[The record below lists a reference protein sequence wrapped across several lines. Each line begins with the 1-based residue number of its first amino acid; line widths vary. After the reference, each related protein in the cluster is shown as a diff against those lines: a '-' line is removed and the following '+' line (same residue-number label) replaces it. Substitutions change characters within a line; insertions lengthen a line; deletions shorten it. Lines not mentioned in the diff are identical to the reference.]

1 MNATLRRAKRR
12 IIVLCLAQSIGPKK
26 QGRETL
32 AMQRCDAMKFLRI
45 AAVPVISIII
55 GVPAFISTRAQA
67 KPSAAPAAPPVQL
80 QPYTAQDQSV
90 SAGVPSGWKVI
101 SAAGGSINMAGPKG
115 ETINFGDVFLAHN
128 GPFQLGQK
136 GPGAALMTMPFSAKL
151 SDKLV
156 MFLQQEE
163 SLNGQPVAQI
173 QFTYATPLQV
183 PATMGQCGMFAINF
197 SGTATPTKGMGVF
210 CSLPPDTAQLFKIV
224 LLMGTA
230 PAAIAA
236 QTVPT
241 VAAVYNSYKI
251 APGWVQKM
259 LSPYTLPASAAPG
272 QGGASAAETQMF
284 LRSMANNQRAI
295 DHGFTCADANILGN
309 GSNWET
315 PRECGGWAPNF

>member
-55 GVPAFISTRAQA
+55 GVPAFISARAQT

-197 SGTATPTKGMGVF
+197 SGTATPTKGMGIF